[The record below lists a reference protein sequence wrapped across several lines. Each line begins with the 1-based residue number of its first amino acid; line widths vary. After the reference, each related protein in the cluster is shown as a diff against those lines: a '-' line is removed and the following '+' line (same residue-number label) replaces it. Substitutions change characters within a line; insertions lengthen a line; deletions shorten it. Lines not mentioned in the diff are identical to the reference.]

1 MHKKTIVLAL
11 GLATLAAGLAACEQG
26 YGPTYS
32 RSARYGDNATAATAA
47 SNNGSS
53 STSVEAQRQKIY
65 NQYK

>member
-1 MHKKTIVLAL
+1 MRTILLIL
-11 GLATLAAGLAACEQG
+11 GLAIVLGACESG

-47 SNNGSS
+47 SNNGAS

-65 NQYK
+65 NQYR

>member
-1 MHKKTIVLAL
+1 MHKTIALAL
-11 GLATLAAGLAACEQG
+11 GLASVLAACGDQG

-32 RSARYGDNATAATAA
+32 RSARYGDNATAATAV

-65 NQYK
+65 NQSR

>member
-1 MHKKTIVLAL
+1 MYKIVLAL
-11 GLATLAAGLAACEQG
+11 GVATLLTACGDRG

-32 RSARYGDNATAATAA
+32 QSARYGTNATAATAA
-47 SNNGSS
+47 SNNGAS

>member
-1 MHKKTIVLAL
+1 MHKIVLAL
-11 GLATLAAGLAACEQG
+11 GLAAGLATLAACGDRG

-32 RSARYGDNATAATAA
+32 QSARYGDNATAATAV

-53 STSVEAQRQKIY
+53 STSVEAQRQKVY

>member
-1 MHKKTIVLAL
+1 MPKIALAL
-11 GLATLAAGLAACEQG
+11 ALASMLAACGDRG

-32 RSARYGDNATAATAA
+32 HSARYGDNATAATAA

-53 STSVEAQRQKIY
+53 STSVEAQRQKVY

>member
-1 MHKKTIVLAL
+1 MYKIIVLAL
-11 GLATLAAGLAACEQG
+11 GLVATLAACEQG

-47 SNNGSS
+47 SNNGAS

-65 NQYK
+65 NQYR

>member
-1 MHKKTIVLAL
+1 MKKMSLIVLAL
-11 GLATLAAGLAACEQG
+11 IAGSLAACEQG

-53 STSVEAQRQKIY
+53 STSVEAQRQKID
-65 NQYK
+65 NQFR

>member
-1 MHKKTIVLAL
+1 MHKIVLAL
-11 GLATLAAGLAACEQG
+11 GLAAGLAVTLAACGDQG

-53 STSVEAQRQKIY
+53 STSVEAQRQKVY
-65 NQYK
+65 NQYR